1 MKKHINIFL
10 VEDDEDDQFF
20 FREALS
26 EIENATLLDVASN
39 GKEALMKLSTFSNLP
54 DYIFLD
60 LNMPLMNGFEFLD
73 ALFKIPVIKDIPV
86 IILSTT
92 VSQVQKVRDLGARG
106 YIKKPADIDVLKIK
120 IEELI
125 NAEMNMATTISD
137 RTFNE
142 AIQLS
147 ARFNK

>member
-1 MKKHINIFL
+1 MNKNLNIFL
-10 VEDDEDDQFF
+10 IEDDEDDQFF

-26 EIENATLLDVASN
+26 DIANATLLDVASN
-39 GKEALMKLSTFSNLP
+39 GKEALLKLNLFSTLP

-73 ALFKIPVIKDIPV
+73 AMFKIPEIKEIPV
-86 IILSTT
+86 IVLSTT
-92 VSQVQKVRDLGARG
+92 VSQVQKVRDLGAQG
-106 YIKKPADIDVLKIK
+106 YIKKPADIDILKMK

-125 NAEMNMATTISD
+125 NADCSMIAKISE

-142 AIQLS
+142 AILLS